1 MDEKYLLKGRVF
13 EILFGGY
20 EIFLNKTKLLAL
32 FNKRNSIIECEC
44 TFATRENALL
54 QCHLQ
59 HVYVFVIL
67 ISIRLHCDNSA

>member
-32 FNKRNSIIECEC
+32 FNKRNSIIEC
-44 TFATRENALL
+44 A
-54 QCHLQ
+54 
-59 HVYVFVIL
+59 
-67 ISIRLHCDNSA
+67 